1 MVRFAPPRGRVVCRG
16 RRRSLRA
23 ECSEARL
30 LNGESNSLGDT
41 CTVLGVDLEE
51 VREDALLDVTTAL
64 AEATRDVVH
73 HLLAHGVVEDL
84 AEEFAGLLV
93 VGVGVLVGIAASR
106 ANQGLWSPLVAHA
119 LNGSAR
125 DGVWLVVGQGSV
137 STVDGH
143 ETITSVVV
151 AHAGLVG
158 AVDGDLVV
166 VRSESVSVSVGVVHE
181 TALEH
186 LVVGGFDAWDHVSGG
201 KGGLLRLSVEVL
213 WVLVEDELADLLERV
228 IGMRPDLG
236 DVIDIEA
243 VLVGIGNWHDLGVPG
258 PGWEVALLDVV
269 EEVHGGIVLGCFA
282 HLGGLLTSEALDALV
297 RLVVVLDEELFVLGV
312 DPLEGVRSVSV
323 HVSVAVGG
331 TAVGHQNGNLV
342 ESLRGVAPEI
352 PGHVGVLHAGLWVSL
367 LAVDEIGELDG
378 VLDEED
384 WGVVAD
390 HIVVALLG
398 VMLDGEAARVTV
410 AIVGA
415 ALAGDGREAKED
427 GCALAN
433 GVHEGSLAESKS
445 AQREIY
451 RVRIFG

>member
-1 MVRFAPPRGRVVCRG
+1 MVRFAPPRERVVVRG
-16 RRRSLRA
+16 LRRSLQA

-73 HLLAHGVVEDL
+73 HLLAHGVIEDV
-84 AEEFAGLLV
+84 AEEVAWLFV

-119 LNGSAR
+119 LNGSTR
-125 DGVWLVVGQGSV
+125 DGVWLVVGKGSV

-151 AHAGLVG
+151 AHASLVG

-166 VRSESVSVSVGVVHE
+166 VGSESVSVGVGVVHE

-186 LVVGGFDAWDHVSGG
+186 LVVGGFDAWDHVSRGE
-201 KGGLLRLSVEVL
+201 GGLLRLSVEVL

-243 VLVGIGNWHDLGVPG
+243 VVLGIGNWHDLGVPG

-269 EEVHGGIVLGCFA
+269 EEVHGGVILGALA
-282 HLGGLLTSEALDALV
+282 HFSGLLSGKVLDALV
-297 RLVVVLDEELFVLGV
+297 SLVMILDKELLVLGV
-312 DPLEGVRSVSV
+312 NPLKGVRAVSI
-323 HVSVAVGG
+323 HVPEAIRGS
-331 TAVGHQNGNLV
+331 TVGHQNGHLV
-342 ESLRGVAPEI
+342 ESLGRVTPEI
-352 PGHVGVLHAGLWVSL
+352 PGHVRVLHTGLRVPF
-367 LAVDEIGELDG
+367 LAMDEVRELDW
-378 VLDEED
+378 VLDEKD
-384 WGVVAD
+384 GCVVTD
-390 HIVVALLG
+390 HIIVALLR
-398 VMLDGEAARVTV
+398 VVLEGETTRVTI
-410 AIVGA
+410 AIVGS
-415 ALAGDGREAKED
+415 ALASH
-427 GCALAN
+427 C
-433 GVHEGSLAESKS
+433 
-445 AQREIY
+445 
-451 RVRIFG
+451 